1 MAIEQKSTLTPLQR
15 FVRLLSKYRRE
26 LRFIILYA
34 AISGV
39 VSLSLPLGIQAII
52 GLIAGGTISI
62 SWALLVAIVV
72 LGAVFV
78 GILKLMQLSILE
90 HMQRQVFTDAAI
102 EFAVRIPRLNLEMLR
117 REYAPELVNRF
128 FDTMTIQKGMPKII
142 LEGTTA
148 VLQILFSLILLSF
161 YHSTFVLSSLLLLGV
176 LGLLFW
182 WTVPLGMKA
191 SLEQSKY
198 KYKLAHWL
206 EEVGRVS
213 STFKLAGENRFPID
227 QTDSLTVKYLT
238 ARSKLW
244 RILLL
249 QFSTSIV
256 FRVLV
261 LGAYLI
267 LGSILVMDNQIN
279 IGQFVAAEILVIF
292 IVESVEKLILLHET
306 GYDVL
311 TATEKIGQVSD
322 LSIEREDGIRVSE
335 FCDDHQPF
343 RVELRHLSY
352 QYDDSPGP
360 VLKDLNLDIKPG
372 ERVAITG
379 YPGAGKST
387 LMDIL
392 SVIKRDFSGMLLF
405 NGLPKQNINLRSLRE
420 HIGDYSSQE
429 DIFSGTILENITLG
443 RSEVP
448 TQRVL
453 EVAEKVGLTEFIRK
467 SPQGLNT
474 ELLPSGQNIPRSTI
488 TKILI
493 ARAIITEPNLLVMEE
508 PLGNLTFRD
517 RLRIGRLL
525 IDRKNRWTF
534 ICATADPLLASLC
547 DRVLVLR
554 EGQIV
559 LDTTFEEVEKSEH
572 FERIFRSKSDVNEDD
587 FD

>member
-1 MAIEQKSTLTPLQR
+1 MTPLQR

-26 LRFIILYA
+26 LRFIVLYA
-34 AISGV
+34 AVSGLI
-39 VSLSLPLGIQAII
+39 SLSLPLGIQAII
-52 GLIAGGTISI
+52 GLIAGGAISV
-62 SWALLVAIVV
+62 SWVLLVAIVV
-72 LGAVFV
+72 LGALIV
-78 GILKLMQLSILE
+78 GVLKLMQLSILE
-90 HMQRQVFTDAAI
+90 HMQRQVFTDAAL
-102 EFAVRIPRLNLEMLR
+102 EFAVRIPRLNLELLR
-117 REYAPELVNRF
+117 KEYVPELINRF
-128 FDTMTIQKGMPKII
+128 FDTMAIQKGLPKIL

-161 YHSTFVLSSLLLLGV
+161 YHSTFVLSSLLLLGG
-176 LGLLFW
+176 LTLLFR
-182 WTVPLGMKA
+182 WTVPLGIKA

-227 QTDSLTVKYLT
+227 RTDSLAVGYLD
-238 ARSKLW
+238 ARGRLW

-249 QFSTSIV
+249 QFSTSIL

-261 LGAYLI
+261 LGAYLV

-292 IVESVEKLILLHET
+292 IVESVEKLILLHEVA
-306 GYDVL
+306 YDVL
-311 TATEKIGQVSD
+311 TATEKIGQVAD
-322 LSIEREDGIRVSE
+322 LPLEREDGIRVEE
-335 FCDDHQPF
+335 FCDNHQPF
-343 RVELRHLSY
+343 RVELRNLSY
-352 QYDDSPGP
+352 QYDDSPEP
-360 VLKDLNLDIKPG
+360 VLKGLSLDIKPG
-372 ERVAITG
+372 ERVAITS

-387 LMDIL
+387 LIHIL
-392 SVIKRDFSGMLLF
+392 AVVKRDFSGMLLF
-405 NGLPKQNINLRSLRE
+405 NSLPKQNINLRSLRE

-429 DIFSGTILENITLG
+429 DIFRGTILENITLG

-448 TQRVL
+448 TQHVL
-453 EVAEKVGLTEFIRK
+453 EIADKIGLTDFIRK

-474 ELLPSGQNIPRSTI
+474 ELLPGGQNVPRSTI

-493 ARAIITEPNLLVMEE
+493 ARAIITEPNLLVMDE

-517 RLRIGRLL
+517 RLCIGRLL
-525 IDRKNRWTF
+525 TDPQNRWTF

-554 EGQIV
+554 DGQIIM
-559 LDTTFEEVEKSEH
+559 DTVFEEVEKSEH
-572 FERIFRSKSDVNEDD
+572 FERIFRSKSESIEEKS
-587 FD
+587 

>member
-1 MAIEQKSTLTPLQR
+1 MEGKTNTLTPLQR
-15 FVRLLSKYRRE
+15 VVRLLSKYRRE
-26 LRFIILYA
+26 LRFIVLYA
-34 AISGV
+34 ITSGLIN
-39 VSLSLPLGIQAII
+39 LSLPLGIQAII
-52 GLIAGGTISI
+52 GLIAGGAISV
-62 SWALLVAIVV
+62 SWALLVGVV
-72 LGAVFV
+72 ALGAVFV

-90 HMQRQVFTDAAI
+90 HMQRQIFTDAAL

-117 REYAPELVNRF
+117 KEYVPELINRF
-128 FDTMTIQKGMPKII
+128 FDTMAIQKGLPKII

-148 VLQILFSLILLSF
+148 ILQILFSLILLSF

-213 STFKLAGENRFPID
+213 STFKLAGEIRFPID
-227 QTDSLTVKYLT
+227 RTDDLTVKYLE
-238 ARSKLW
+238 AREKLW

-249 QFSTSIV
+249 QFSTSVV

-261 LGAYLI
+261 LGGYLI

-311 TATEKIGQVSD
+311 TATEKIGQVAD
-322 LSIEREDGIRVSE
+322 LPIEREDGIRVEE
-335 FCDDHQPF
+335 FCDNHQPF
-343 RVELRHLSY
+343 RVELRNLSY
-352 QYDDSPGP
+352 KYDDSPEP
-360 VLKDLNLDIKPG
+360 VLKSINLDIKPG

-392 SVIKRDFSGMLLF
+392 SVSKRDFSGMLLF

-429 DIFSGTILENITLG
+429 DIFRGSILENITLG

-448 TQRVL
+448 TQEVL
-453 EVAEKVGLTEFIRK
+453 KLADKVGLMEFIRK

-474 ELLPSGQNIPRSTI
+474 ELLPGGQNIPRSTI
-488 TKILI
+488 TKLLI

-525 IDRKNRWTF
+525 VDRRNRWTF

-547 DRVLVLR
+547 DRVIVLR
-554 EGQIV
+554 EGQIIM
-559 LDTTFEEVEKSEH
+559 DTTYDEVERSEH
-572 FERIFRSKSDVNEDD
+572 FERIFRSKSEMAEDYD
-587 FD
+587 